1 LYVVRVRDRE
11 GLQKHLSEAKI
22 DTGIHYPVPLHMQK
36 AYANYG
42 YKLGDFP
49 VTERIAA
56 EIVSLPMFPQLTE
69 KQQRRVVEN
78 VKEFASKETGK
89 RDAVHEPQTS
99 SV

>member
-1 LYVVRVRDRE
+1 
-11 GLQKHLSEAKI
+11 
-22 DTGIHYPVPLHMQK
+22 
-36 AYANYG
+36 
-42 YKLGDFP
+42 
-49 VTERIAA
+49 
-56 EIVSLPMFPQLTE
+56 LTE

>member
-1 LYVVRVRDRE
+1 
-11 GLQKHLSEAKI
+11 
-22 DTGIHYPVPLHMQK
+22 MQK

-42 YKLGDFP
+42 YKFGDFP

-56 EIVSLPMFPQLTE
+56 EIVSLPMFPELTE

-78 VKEFASKETGK
+78 VKEFASKDAGK
-89 RDAVHEPQTS
+89 RDAVREPQTS